1 MHWLTQ
7 TFTSSIGK
15 KAFMAT
21 SGLLLGLFV
30 LVHMLG
36 NTTAFAGREVFIAY
50 AEALHAYDSL
60 LIVFELVLLAFF
72 LGHVISALMVALA
85 NRAARPTPYAVKSD
99 AGGRTLASRSMLY
112 SGLVVL
118 VFLAVHVFQFKFGN
132 RESLSVDLI
141 RQILQHP
148 LFALFYLVGAL
159 AVAIHISH
167 GFWSLWQSLGVEHPK
182 YNPALRR
189 GAVALAIITGLMFS
203 LIPVAVLL
211 FPRFLL

>member
-15 KAFMAT
+15 KALMAT

-72 LGHVISALMVALA
+72 IGHVISALTLALA
-85 NRAARPTPYAVKSD
+85 NRAARPTPYAVKAD

-118 VFLAVHVFQFKFGN
+118 VFLVVHVFQFKFGN

-141 RQILQHP
+141 RQILQQP

-159 AVAIHISH
+159 AVALHISH

-182 YNPALRR
+182 YNPALRG
-189 GAVALAIITGLMFS
+189 GAVGLAIVTGLMFS